1 MEIDREV
8 AASHASN
15 FHGGQAAYSLPRDI
29 TQTSPQKLAEELNLG
44 PVEEAIDVIVGGP
57 PCQAYTRVGRSKLRE
72 IQQHREAFL
81 HDQRASLFE
90 MYFVYVA
97 AFKPLA
103 LLVENVPDIMNQRGQ
118 NVA

>member
-29 TQTSPQKLAEELNLG
+29 TQTSPQKLG